1 MTLWHYKPIIV
12 SMVKTRNGINVR
24 DTLNRFR
31 KIINLGKK
39 NEVFVSIGFD
49 KKGVWISQ
57 EKRGY
62 RLNGPVERQVL
73 KQDDS
78 FEALIYPYGN
88 SSPRTQA
95 QVFKGRKNPEEFAE
109 TLSLVK
115 DEIKT
120 ALSNSSRWKPSQVD
134 ALVTLIDGFIKEHA
148 PHTLPVIAIPQC

>member
-1 MTLWHYKPIIV
+1 MALMLPGSRRPASSAATV
-12 SMVKTRNGINVR
+12 S
-24 DTLNRFR
+24 
-31 KIINLGKK
+31 
-39 NEVFVSIGFD
+39 E
-49 KKGVWISQ
+49 
-57 EKRGY
+57 